1 MVSTDATTYDGADH
15 GLVDSKL
22 EAIVVPVS
30 DVDRSRHFYRALG
43 FRLDRDDVAGDV
55 RVVELTPPGSLSSII
70 IGTGINSADPGSA
83 VGVLRVDD
91 LQAAV
96 AELRARGAAPRPIS
110 HFPAGFAR
118 ATFSDPDGNTWL
130 LVDDEPTG

>member
-1 MVSTDATTYDGADH
+1 MCFTDATTDDGADH

-55 RVVELTPPGSLSSII
+55 RVVELTPPGSLCSIL
-70 IGTGINSADPGSA
+70 IGTGISTAAPGSA
-83 VGVLRVDD
+83 CGVLRVDD
-91 LQAAV
+91 LEAACS
-96 AELRARGAAPRPIS
+96 ELRARGAALGPVTRWPTGVS
-110 HFPAGFAR
+110 YMA
-118 ATFSDPDGNTWL
+118 FSDPDGNRWL
-130 LVDDEPTG
+130 LAGS